1 MSNDDDDWDDDFDE
15 IIAAN
20 NLGQPQK
27 PVVNWSCLQVHPDQS
42 QNPILNHL
50 RFVTRMMIFIYQRR
64 KIAYRWVGI
73 RLQRFFRKI
82 LIPRMT
88 SDGKYS
94 YQSKLRISA
103 THPLHEFH

>member
-20 NLGQPQK
+20 NLGQPKK

-50 RFVTRMMIFIYQRR
+50 RFVTRMMN
-64 KIAYRWVGI
+64 
-73 RLQRFFRKI
+73 FF
-82 LIPRMT
+82 
-88 SDGKYS
+88 
-94 YQSKLRISA
+94 
-103 THPLHEFH
+103 